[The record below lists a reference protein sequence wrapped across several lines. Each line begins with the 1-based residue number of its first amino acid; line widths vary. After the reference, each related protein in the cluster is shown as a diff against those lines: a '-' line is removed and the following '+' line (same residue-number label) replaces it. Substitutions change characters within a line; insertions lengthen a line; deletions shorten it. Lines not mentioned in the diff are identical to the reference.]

1 MQALGFGTQYCSVGD
16 VRLAAISTVIPA
28 QAGTHASFNGCDVTG
43 CVPWVATCLSPVLR
57 RGDDGGWRTP
67 RASQSVIPGGMIDAA
82 ANDNAGAFQMR
93 LAQAGGV

>member
-28 QAGTHASFNGCDVTG
+28 QAGTHASFDGCDVTG
-43 CVPWVATCLSPVLR
+43 YAPWVAACLAPVLR

-67 RASQSVIPGGMIDAA
+67 RASQSATLGGMIDVAS
-82 ANDNAGAFQMR
+82 NDNAGAFQMR
-93 LAQAGGV
+93 VAQAGGV